1 MNSSELIELFK
12 QFQQETTIAGMIT
25 KLEKSEWFKKDVDE
39 DEDEVTDNDS
49 LDLPVQLDED
59 DTGRDDSEDNPARGN
74 DPRVSAEP
82 PDAKPLTENQP
93 TAKVLSVIRINTR
106 KQNPNK
112 EKSFF

>member
-25 KLEKSEWFKKDVDE
+25 KLEKSEWFNK
-39 DEDEVTDNDS
+39 DEVPNNDP
-49 LDLPVQLDED
+49 LDLPVQLDAD
-59 DTGRDDSEDNPARGN
+59 NTGRDDSEDNPARGN

-82 PDAKPLTENQP
+82 PEAKPATENQP
-93 TAKVLSVIRINTR
+93 TANAVNIIRINTR